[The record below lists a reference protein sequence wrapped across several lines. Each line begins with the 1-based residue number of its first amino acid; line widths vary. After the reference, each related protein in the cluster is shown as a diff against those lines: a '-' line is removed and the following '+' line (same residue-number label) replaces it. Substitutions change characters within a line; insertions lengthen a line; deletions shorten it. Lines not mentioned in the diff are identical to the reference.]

1 MPTVIDPLEK
11 LLEGEGTEDI
21 FDDLGFPENVILIH
35 LGAERYAAINVTPD
49 PQREPNWTVNALA
62 AFIDMEEATIFEM
75 AHGLKGERVHKTFRE
90 AREIA
95 AGKPNIQAIAIQRNG
110 TTFQLHYVN

>member
-1 MPTVIDPLEK
+1 MHTTIDPLEK
-11 LLEGEGTEDI
+11 LLEGTGTEDVL
-21 FDDLGFPENVILIH
+21 DDLGFPESLILIH
-35 LGAERYAAINVTPD
+35 LGAERYAAVNVTPD
-49 PQREPNWTVNALA
+49 PQREPGWTINALA

-75 AHGLKGERVHKTFRE
+75 KHKLKGERINKTFRE

-95 AGKPNIQAIAIQRNG
+95 VSKENIQAIAIQRNG